1 MGRDDILSNRFD
13 RLRHIVFLR
22 QMKLESLEK
31 QAIHWFEKGNLAKI
45 EELMKRRET
54 ILAGN
59 EQLSSF
65 IAKWEK
71 EDAVLARDQL
81 FTTI

>member
-1 MGRDDILSNRFD
+1 
-13 RLRHIVFLR
+13 
-22 QMKLESLEK
+22 MKLENLEK
-31 QAIHWFEKGNLAKI
+31 QAIHWFENGNLAKI

-54 ILAGN
+54 ILASN
-59 EQLSSF
+59 ERLTSF

-71 EDAVLARDQL
+71 EDAVLASNQL